1 MALFQTKLPGN
12 MKPSKIVSQLHGLE
26 GPWEGD
32 SKQWLIDRNVEPTL
46 YWAPLED
53 YLEELQ
59 SIESVEDQ
67 EEFNRMGLSISNL
80 YLLVQ

>member
-1 MALFQTKLPGN
+1 M
-12 MKPSKIVSQLHGLE
+12 
-26 GPWEGD
+26 
-32 SKQWLIDRNVEPTL
+32 EPTL